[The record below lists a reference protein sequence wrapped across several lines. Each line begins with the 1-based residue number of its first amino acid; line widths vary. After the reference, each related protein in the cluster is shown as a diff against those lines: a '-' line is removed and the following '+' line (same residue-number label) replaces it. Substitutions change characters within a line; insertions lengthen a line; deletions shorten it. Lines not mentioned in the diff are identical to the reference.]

1 MTVYERFG
9 VKPIINVAG
18 ATTRHGGALM
28 RQEVVEAMVEAAK
41 VSVPLDELQ
50 AAASKVIARVTH
62 AEAGI
67 ITCGAAAGLTL
78 GTAACIAGLNVARMN
93 RLPDTAGI
101 PNEVIMPWHQICG
114 YGHAIRAAGA
124 RLVGVGIPNDA
135 TPPQETHI
143 ISKWDIESAIV
154 KDTVAIAYGARPGSH
169 PPLQDVVEVA
179 REHDIPVIVDAAAQV
194 PPMENLYRFIDMGAD
209 LVCISGGK
217 GIRGPQDSGILCGR
231 RDLIAS
237 AALQMLDMAGKP
249 FEAWNPP
256 LSLIPKGKLHGKP
269 EHGIGRGM
277 KVTKEAAI
285 GLLVALE
292 NFTDEGLAERK
303 KSLRQLLGKI
313 QQRLEGVAGLA
324 MRVTGDSD
332 GRYPLLE
339 LKIDQKVM
347 GQSAY
352 DVARKLNESTP
363 SICIEDEDRLLS
375 KGVVT
380 IDSINLDE
388 ETSAIVGERLYAA
401 IAS

>member
-41 VSVPLDELQ
+41 ASVPLDQLQ
-50 AAASKVIARVTH
+50 AAASKVIAKITH

-67 ITCGAAAGLTL
+67 VTCGAAAGLTL
-78 GTAACIAGLNVARMN
+78 GTAACLAGLDVARMN
-93 RLPDTAGI
+93 RLPDTNGI

-135 TPPQETHI
+135 TPPHETHI
-143 ISKWDIESAIV
+143 ITKWDVASAIV
-154 KDTVAIAYGARPGSH
+154 KETVAVAYGARPGSH
-169 PPLQDVVEVA
+169 PPLEDVVEVA
-179 REHDIPVIVDAAAQV
+179 RAHHIPLIVDAAAQV
-194 PPMENLYRFIDMGAD
+194 PPLDNLHRFIDMGAD

-231 RDLIAS
+231 HDLIAS

-249 FEAWNPP
+249 FETWNPP
-256 LSLIPKGKLHGKP
+256 RSLIPKEKLRGKP

-277 KVTKEAAI
+277 KVTKEAVI
-285 GLLVALE
+285 GLLTALE
-292 NFTDEGLAERK
+292 RFSDEDFADRRK
-303 KSLRQLLGKI
+303 LLRQLLEKV
-313 QQRLEGVAGLA
+313 QQRLQGVPGLE
-324 MRVTGDSD
+324 MLVTGDYD
-332 GRYPLLE
+332 GRYPVLE
-339 LKIDQKVM
+339 LKVDEEVM

-352 DVARKLNESTP
+352 DVARKLNEGMP
-363 SICIEDEDRLLS
+363 SICIEDEDRLLCR
-375 KGVVT
+375 GVVT

-388 ETSAIVGERLYAA
+388 ETAAIVGERLYAA
-401 IAS
+401 MAT

>member
-1 MTVYERFG
+1 MTVYEHFG

-18 ATTRHGGALM
+18 TTTRHGGALM
-28 RQEVVEAMVEAAK
+28 NPEVVEAMVEAAK
-41 VSVPLDELQ
+41 ASVRLDELQ

-67 ITCGAAAGLTL
+67 ITCGAAAALTL
-78 GTAACIAGLNVARMN
+78 GTAACIAGLDVARMN
-93 RLPDTAGI
+93 RLPDTSGM

-135 TPPQETHI
+135 TPPQETHV
-143 ISKWDIESAIV
+143 ISRWDIESAIV

-169 PPLQDVVEVA
+169 PPLADVVEVA
-179 REHDIPVIVDAAAQV
+179 REHGIPLIVDAAAQV
-194 PPMENLYRFIDMGAD
+194 PPLENLQRFIDMGAD

-231 RDLIAS
+231 RELIAS

-249 FEAWNPP
+249 FEAWKPP
-256 LSLIPKGKLHGKP
+256 SSLIPKERLRAKP

-292 NFTDEGLAERK
+292 NFTEDEFAQRK
-303 KSLRQLLGKI
+303 RFLRQLLESI
-313 QQRLEGVAGLA
+313 RERLEGVPGLE

-332 GRYPLLE
+332 GRYPALE
-339 LKIDQKVM
+339 LMVDQQVM
-347 GQSAY
+347 GRSAY
-352 DVARKLNESTP
+352 DVARRLSEGTP
-363 SICIEDEDRLLS
+363 SICVEDEDRLLS
-375 KGVVT
+375 RGVVT

-388 ETSAIVGERLYAA
+388 ETSATVADRLYAA
-401 IAS
+401 MAD